1 MGPDL
6 SKIDKLMLALHK
18 EYKLKK
24 VKTDLFLGKQIS
36 TLDKGTLKL
45 FQGQY
50 TRKLLER
57 HGLHEC
63 KTANTPLE
71 RLLEPS
77 DAQSSKQQL
86 TEYNSMIGG
95 LQYLAN
101 NTRPGIAYAVNHL
114 ARFLTN
120 PSEEHLQAAR
130 KVLRYVAKELDRGI
144 LFKAER

>member
-18 EYKLKK
+18 KYKLKK

-86 TEYNSMIGG
+86 TEYCLRSEPPGQIPDQSIGRTFTG
-95 LQYLAN
+95 
-101 NTRPGIAYAVNHL
+101 
-114 ARFLTN
+114 
-120 PSEEHLQAAR
+120 SS
-130 KVLRYVAKELDRGI
+130 
-144 LFKAER
+144 